1 MIVILE
7 GADGGG
13 KTTLAETLRQRLQ
26 KEKMTHVVKHG
37 PYKGMNTEDL
47 CRTYFR
53 GITQALTYDDHVIMD
68 RSWLSEPIYGNV
80 YRNGE
85 NRIDMPRRRMLE
97 RAALARGVVVIHC
110 QPDFEVCMQTFKS
123 RIADE
128 YLDNIKQL
136 EQVYEGYSTLP
147 MDTSLPVIT
156 YDYTKDDIEELFIK
170 LATKSITNKSS
181 GGGAFAEGN
190 TLMLCDKGPRTNVR
204 STAAVVPFINFLDND
219 GPSRMLAETL
229 ERENVPETSLYWV
242 NTQTYQ
248 GTPMDAG
255 FIKQL
260 KPSRIYALG
269 NNAYAWALNNAVPVI
284 KLPPPLY
291 HMQHYPDQPYLI
303 TELDR
308 GNYDSQR
315 A

>member
-1 MIVILE
+1 
-7 GADGGG
+7 
-13 KTTLAETLRQRLQ
+13 
-26 KEKMTHVVKHG
+26 MTA
-37 PYKGMNTEDL
+37 
-47 CRTYFR
+47 
-53 GITQALTYDDHVIMD
+53 ALTYDDHVIMD
-68 RSWLSEPIYGNV
+68 RSWLSEPIYGDV
-80 YRNGE
+80 YRKGE

-97 RAALARGVVVIHC
+97 RAALARGVVVVHC
-110 QPDFEVCMQTFKS
+110 QPDFEVCMKTFKD
-123 RIADE
+123 RIEDE

-136 EQVYEGYSTLP
+136 EQVYEGYASLP

-170 LATKSITNKSS
+170 LATKTMTNKSS
-181 GGGAFAEGN
+181 GGGAFVEGN
-190 TLMLCDKGPRTNVR
+190 TLMLCDKGPRTNVK

-229 ERENVPETSLYWV
+229 ERENVPETGLYWV

-248 GTPMDAG
+248 GTPMDSS

-260 KPSRIYALG
+260 KPKRIYALG
-269 NNAYAWALNNAVPVI
+269 NNAYTWALNNEVPVI

-303 TELDR
+303 TEADY
-308 GNYDSQR
+308 GNADSQ
-315 A
+315 

>member
-13 KTTLAETLRQRLQ
+13 KTTLSETLRQRLQ

-53 GITQALTYDDHVIMD
+53 GMTAALTYDDHVIMD
-68 RSWLSEPIYGNV
+68 RSWLSEPIYGSV
-80 YRNGE
+80 YRKGD

-110 QPDFEVCMQTFKS
+110 QPDFEVCMKTFKD
-123 RIADE
+123 RIEDE

-136 EQVYEGYSTLP
+136 EQVYEGYSSLP
-147 MDTSLPVIT
+147 MDTALPVIT

-170 LATKSITNKSS
+170 LATKTMTNKSS
-181 GGGAFAEGN
+181 GGGAFVEGN
-190 TLMLCDKGPRTNVR
+190 TLMLCDKGPRTNVKA
-204 STAAVVPFINFLDND
+204 SAAVVPFINFLDND

-229 ERENVPETSLYWV
+229 ERENVPETGLYWV

-248 GTPMDAG
+248 GTPMDSN

-260 KPSRIYALG
+260 KPKRIYALG
-269 NNAYAWALNNAVPVI
+269 NNAYTWALNNEVPVI

-303 TELDR
+303 TEADY
-308 GNYDSQR
+308 GNADSQ
-315 A
+315 

>member
-13 KTTLAETLRQRLQ
+13 KTTLSETLRQRLQ
-26 KEKMTHVVKHG
+26 KDKMTHVVKHG

-53 GITQALTYDDHVIMD
+53 GMTAALTYDDHVIMD
-68 RSWLSEPIYGNV
+68 RSWLSEPIYGNA
-80 YRNGE
+80 YRNGD

-110 QPDFEVCMQTFKS
+110 QPDFEVCMKAFKD

-170 LATKSITNKSS
+170 LATKTMTNKSS
-181 GGGAFAEGN
+181 GGGAFVEGN
-190 TLMLCDKGPRTNVR
+190 TLMLCDKGPRTNVK

-229 ERENVPETSLYWV
+229 ERENVPETGLYWV

-248 GTPMDAG
+248 GTPMDSS

-260 KPSRIYALG
+260 KPKRIYALG
-269 NNAYAWALNNAVPVI
+269 NNAYTWALNNEVPVI

-303 TELDR
+303 TEADY
-308 GNYDSQR
+308 GNADSQ
-315 A
+315 